1 MGVKKIIERLK
12 RPGAGVVVVVL
23 LIEAEA
29 VATETR
35 LKIAGRNFIS
45 IFFRPLRSFL
55 LSLGLSLSC
64 LILILPSNKFY
75 PYFTFLV

>member
-29 VATETR
+29 VAVATKTR
-35 LKIAGRNFIS
+35 PRIAGRDFIS
-45 IFFRPLRSFL
+45 LFFVTFEVFCFHSDFH
-55 LSLGLSLSC
+55 
-64 LILILPSNKFY
+64 
-75 PYFTFLV
+75 FLVLF

>member
-29 VATETR
+29 VAVAVATETR
-35 LKIAGRNFIS
+35 PRIAGRDFIS
-45 IFFRPLRSFL
+45 LFFVTFEVFCFHSDFH
-55 LSLGLSLSC
+55 
-64 LILILPSNKFY
+64 
-75 PYFTFLV
+75 FLVLF

>member
-12 RPGAGVVVVVL
+12 RPGAGVVVVL

-35 LKIAGRNFIS
+35 PRIAGRDFIS
-45 IFFRPLRSFL
+45 LFFVTFEVFCFHSDFH
-55 LSLGLSLSC
+55 
-64 LILILPSNKFY
+64 
-75 PYFTFLV
+75 FLVLF